1 MGLLY
6 RIVYAAHAN
15 GTHHKLAL
23 DALARVKAPTP
34 SAGRTSS

>member
-23 DALARVKAPTP
+23 DALARVQ
-34 SAGRTSS
+34 SANSERWRISS